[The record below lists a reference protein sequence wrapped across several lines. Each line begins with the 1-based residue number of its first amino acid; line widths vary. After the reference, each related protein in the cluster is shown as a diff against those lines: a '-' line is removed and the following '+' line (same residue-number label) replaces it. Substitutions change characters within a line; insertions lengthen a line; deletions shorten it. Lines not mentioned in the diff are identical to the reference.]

1 LGAGHI
7 INQPK
12 NLELS
17 DLERE
22 EVLQESMRKLYVA
35 MTRAGQKLV
44 VFSTEEF
51 PDNARK
57 FIEITG
63 EVTQV

>member
-1 LGAGHI
+1 QI

-17 DLERE
+17 DSERE

-51 PDNARK
+51 PISVEK
-57 FIEITG
+57 HIEITG
-63 EVTQV
+63 EVTQI